1 MLGDLSASYE
11 SNGDPAEVS
20 SGINDPGGISY
31 GAYQFASN
39 MGVPQDFVTWLQ
51 NHTSLQWA
59 RDYGDSLAKYAVNS
73 EEFKAEWHELGTVDR
88 GGFLQ
93 LQHEYTKEK
102 YYDKAV
108 SLLRAAYFNAE
119 KHSQIMQDVI
129 WSRAVQYG
137 IGNIVEMF
145 EDALAYIPGY
155 ADNWNLSYVDEKRF
169 GWDLINGIYE
179 VCMTEEWNNTSNRQS
194 LNRRYASERQDA
206 LSALEK
212 EV

>member
-1 MLGDLSASYE
+1 MLGNLSASYE
-11 SNGDPAEVS
+11 SNGDPSEVS

-59 RDYGDSLAKYAVNS
+59 RDYGNSLAHYEVNS
-73 EEFKAEWHELGTVDR
+73 EEFKAQWRELGTLDR
-88 GGFLQ
+88 SGFLQ
-93 LQHEYTKEK
+93 LQHEYTKEQ

-155 ADNWNLSYVDEKRF
+155 QANWNLSYVDEKRF
-169 GWDLINGIYE
+169 DWDLINGIYE

-206 LSALEK
+206 LSALER

>member
-1 MLGDLSASYE
+1 M
-11 SNGDPAEVS
+11 
-20 SGINDPGGISY
+20 
-31 GAYQFASN
+31 
-39 MGVPQDFVTWLQ
+39 
-51 NHTSLQWA
+51 
-59 RDYGDSLAKYAVNS
+59 
-73 EEFKAEWHELGTVDR
+73 
-88 GGFLQ
+88 
-93 LQHEYTKEK
+93 
-102 YYDKAV
+102 
-108 SLLRAAYFNAE
+108 RAAYFNAE

-129 WSRAVQYG
+129 WSRTVQYG

-155 ADNWNLSYVDEKRF
+155 QDSWNLSYVDEKRF
-169 GWDLINGIYE
+169 DWDLINGIYE